1 MQIGSQAGL
10 DSARTQILSGAIGIP
25 ESRLVMEVD
34 FDTLSELEA
43 FWSSIPQQ
51 DHKAWSERARNLIID
66 GSPQWEVYRTVPVSI
81 SGASGAAALQAEPSS
96 TGRDKSAIAAA
107 AEYSAASAGGL
118 ILNTETFTFEDPGRR
133 RPESASSAA
142 DIAAGSQKS
151 TSQSADDSG
160 KKVILDWKGD
170 PMTINPGDKLPFF

>member
-10 DSARTQILSGAIGIP
+10 DLSKTQILSGAIGVP

-34 FDTLSELEA
+34 FDTLAELEA

-66 GSPQWEVYRTVPVSI
+66 GSPQWEVYRTVPVDT
-81 SGASGAAALQAEPSS
+81 GGAAGTSALQSEPSS
-96 TGRDKSAIAAA
+96 TGRANA
-107 AEYSAASAGGL
+107 AASAEISAATAGGF
-118 ILNTETFTFEDPGRR
+118 ILNTKTFAFEEEPGTAAGAANEG
-133 RPESASSAA
+133 RPEEG
-142 DIAAGSQKS
+142 GSQ
-151 TSQSADDSG
+151 SQGEDG
-160 KKVILDWKGD
+160 KRVILDWKGD